1 MAAPMPIKCK
11 SCERILATIS
21 PDGLVPAEGPDALG
35 CDTCQQ
41 FSALFNAMRAA
52 DEEYAPLDKKG
63 DRHRGKQDAVEKV
76 KKTHMDFDNW
86 LISVEAPVQQDAEQQ
101 DDSNADG
108 QGEDEVLKDE
118 VEEQQRS
125 KRARSYS
132 PTTHPIGGDDPHN
145 GAQENEH
152 PQQQQQTLLIPHRP
166 SPKRSRST
174 ASLPERKR
182 LKFSD
187 SVKFRDDYRS
197 YLSLSRSNEDYV
209 PGRYAPPDGGYLDT
223 SGSGQTFLKFTGL
236 KKVRGT
242 WVEVKEQDDES
253 KSKGTKKATEKGELG
268 DSDGAVTKDLMNDL
282 GDGGTSDDKT
292 ELDSRSVRLARR
304 TRRYS
309 SMETA
314 QQHDDAVSTVSATAR
329 RRRDMSPDR
338 ASNEVSKAIGDGA
351 AMLSTPEVEGHD
363 DQPVEA
369 AGIVAHDLGTSKQI
383 LDIGAG
389 QDNELSPT
397 EGVTCNEEANGKQM
411 SGQD

>member
-1 MAAPMPIKCK
+1 MAAPPRPIKCK

-63 DRHRGKQDAVEKV
+63 DRYRGKQVAVEKV

-86 LISVEAPVQQDAEQQ
+86 LISVEAPVEQNAEQQ
-101 DDSNADG
+101 DDGNADG
-108 QGEDEVLKDE
+108 QGEDEVPKDE

-132 PTTHPIGGDDPHN
+132 PTTHQIGGDDTHN
-145 GAQENEH
+145 EAQENEL
-152 PQQQQQTLLIPHRP
+152 PQQQQQTLSIPHRP

-187 SVKFRDDYRS
+187 SVEFRDDYRS

-223 SGSGQTFLKFTGL
+223 SGSGQSFLKFTGL
-236 KKVRGT
+236 KKVRGA
-242 WVEVKEQDDES
+242 WVEVKEQDDEN
-253 KSKGTKKATEKGELG
+253 KSKGTKNAIEKGGLG
-268 DSDGAVTKDLMNDL
+268 GSDGAIIKDLMNDL

-292 ELDSRSVRLARR
+292 ELDCRSVRLARR
-304 TRRYS
+304 TRRS
-309 SMETA
+309 SNVETA
-314 QQHDDAVSTVSATAR
+314 QQHDHAVGTISATAR
-329 RRRDMSPDR
+329 KRRDLSPDR
-338 ASNEVSKAIGDGA
+338 ASDEVSKA
-351 AMLSTPEVEGHD
+351 
-363 DQPVEA
+363 
-369 AGIVAHDLGTSKQI
+369 AGNVAHDLGVSEQI
-383 LDIGAG
+383 LGIRAG
-389 QDNELSPT
+389 QGKELSST
-397 EGVTCNEEANGKQM
+397 EGVTCDEEASGKQM
-411 SGQD
+411 PGQD